1 MNTAME
7 NSSTRVVSE
16 PMYLRVRDVAQRLS
30 ISRAMVYKLIREG
43 KLASVRINSVILIPR
58 GSLDELVCRK

>member
-7 NSSTRVVSE
+7 NSSVRVVSE

-43 KLASVRINSVILIPR
+43 KLPSVRINSVILIPR